1 MSSRVK
7 TAIGVTAYLLAA
19 VFALWRFDP
28 AALVLVMIGTFGGAM
43 IYKAEADDAQ
53 ELVEELLKL
62 HYRLLDDIKDSTDQL
77 ITLDDVREL
86 LDQEAE
92 NE

>member
-19 VFALWRFDP
+19 VFALWRFGP

-43 IYKAEADDAQ
+43 IYKVEADDAA

-77 ITLDDVREL
+77 MTLDDVREL